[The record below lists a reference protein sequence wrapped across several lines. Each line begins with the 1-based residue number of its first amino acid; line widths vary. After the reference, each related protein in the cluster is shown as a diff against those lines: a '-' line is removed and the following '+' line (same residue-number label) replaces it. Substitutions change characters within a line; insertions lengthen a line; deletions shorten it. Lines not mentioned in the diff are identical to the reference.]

1 MAKTEFGVNHPLAV
15 SVWSKDLAIEA
26 YRRTFLGKFVGM
38 SEDSLVHEKV
48 DLKKSAGDNI
58 TCGLVV
64 QLEGDGVQ
72 GDATLEGNEEALQF
86 YDDNLSINQ
95 LRHASRV
102 KGKMTEQRVP
112 YNLRETSKARLADW
126 WARRM
131 DLSLANQLC
140 GNTAAVDTKFTG
152 NNATIA
158 PSTNRIIVAGGQA
171 NDQSLT
177 SADTFSLD
185 LVDIARVKAENF
197 SVEND
202 TGPLI
207 RPVMVE
213 GTPMYVMF
221 LHDYQ
226 VHDLRTSTTT
236 GQWLDIQKAAM
247 QGGDVGK
254 NPIFTGALGVYNGV
268 VLHKWSRITQGCNSS
283 TPTTAVAN
291 TRRAVLCGAQA
302 ATIAFGSENGAS
314 RFSWNEEMFDYGN
327 QFGCSAGAIFGMK
340 KTKYIPANDSATNA
354 EDFGTLV
361 VSTYAAEP
369 ATS

>member
-1 MAKTEFGVNHPLAV
+1 MAQTEFGVNHPLAV
-15 SVWSKDLAIEA
+15 SVWSKKLAAEA
-26 YRRTFLGKFVGM
+26 YRRTMLGKFVGKG
-38 SEDSLVHEKV
+38 EDSLVQEKV
-48 DLKKSAGDNI
+48 DLKKSAGDNV

-86 YDDNLSINQ
+86 YDDNLKIDQ

-112 YNLRETSKARLADW
+112 YNLREVTKSRLADW

-131 DLSLANQLC
+131 DTAFANHIC
-140 GNTAAVDTKFTG
+140 GNTAQSDTKYTG

-158 PSTNRIIVAGGQA
+158 PSTNRIVYQGGKS

-177 SADTFSLD
+177 STDTFSLD
-185 LVDIARVKAENF
+185 LVDVARVKAENF

-207 RPVMVE
+207 RPIMVE
-213 GTPMYVMF
+213 GAPMYVMF

-247 QGGDVGK
+247 SGGDVK
-254 NPIFTGALGVYNGV
+254 MNPIFTGALGVYNGV
-268 VLHKWSRITQGCNSS
+268 VLHKWSRITTGVNSS
-283 TPTTAVAN
+283 SGAAETDV
-291 TRRAVLCGAQA
+291 RRAVLCGAQA
-302 ATIAFGSENGAS
+302 ATIAFGSENGTT
-314 RFSWNEEMFDYGN
+314 RYSWNEEMFDYNN
-327 QFGCSAGAIFGMK
+327 QFGVAAGSIFGLK
-340 KTKYIPANDSATNA
+340 KTKYIPADNSSTNA

-361 VSTYAAEP
+361 VSSYAVAP
-369 ATS
+369 TTS